1 MKSILLLT
9 LCVLLFSSSYAALM
23 KKNAAPELFPVEI
36 RPASPSSYN
45 ARTDSVNLPGAEM
58 HRRIE
63 EREKEETLR
72 NNMIREFNP
81 TSVEEWIDFV
91 SKKNSAMY
99 DQMSFARDVATIQS
113 VSAKLEKYL
122 QEKKKDVE
130 EKTALLDLKI
140 KEQKII
146 EEELNK
152 LNKDTP
158 KVPEVK
164 EEKKE
169 EPIAKPKKNTVPKV
183 NNGTS
188 GRVGKRTAV
197 KVIKT
202 VITPQIRKIIK
213 KQIRVAIPSNT
224 AVKKSYIVKKLKKQI
239 NVQSGKIAQ
248 NVAEKVMNVKKDKTK
263 KKIGTKTVKK
273 IVKTA
278 KETAAKKEKNDIKKR
293 NVMKQ
298 KIVKNMAK
306 KVLKK
311 INANKKNQLKKM
323 NVTEIK
329 QIINKEMKK
338 EALKQS
344 KQVNTSDKT
353 DPKKLIAK
361 SLKKAVIKDK
371 TQEIAREIKEVI
383 PSKKEKE
390 DKKKKMNKKKKQR
403 FFL

>member
-9 LCVLLFSSSYAALM
+9 LCVIAFSSSFAALM

-45 ARTDSVNLPGAEM
+45 ARTDSVNLPGAEI

-81 TSVEEWIDFV
+81 TTVEEWIDFV

-99 DQMSFARDVATIQS
+99 DQMSFARDVAAIQS

-140 KEQKII
+140 KEQKIV

-152 LNKDTP
+152 LNKKSTD
-158 KVPEVK
+158 VAVEK

-169 EPIAKPKKNTVPKV
+169 EPITKPKKKTVPKV

-202 VITPQIRKIIK
+202 VITPRIRKIIK

-248 NVAEKVMNVKKDKTK
+248 NVAEKVMKVKKDKTK

-278 KETAAKKEKNDIKKR
+278 KETAAKKEKDDIKKR

-298 KIVKNMAK
+298 KIVKSMAK

-311 INANKKNQLKKM
+311 INANKKTQLKKL

-329 QIINKEMKK
+329 QIVNDEMKK

-344 KQVNTSDKT
+344 KQVHSSDKT

-361 SLKKAVIKDK
+361 SLKKAVLKDK

-383 PSKKEKE
+383 PSKKEEKE
-390 DKKKKMNKKKKQR
+390 EEKKKKKKQR

>member
-9 LCVLLFSSSYAALM
+9 LCVIAFSSSFAALM

-45 ARTDSVNLPGAEM
+45 ARTDSVNLPGAEI

-81 TSVEEWIDFV
+81 TTVEEWIDFV
-91 SKKNSAMY
+91 SKKNSAIY
-99 DQMSFARDVATIQS
+99 DQVSFARDVATIQS

-122 QEKKKDVE
+122 QEKKKDVK

-140 KEQKII
+140 KEQKIV

-152 LNKDTP
+152 LNKKSTD
-158 KVPEVK
+158 VAVEK
-164 EEKKE
+164 EEKNE
-169 EPIAKPKKNTVPKV
+169 ETIAKPKKKTVTKV

-202 VITPQIRKIIK
+202 VITPRIRKIIK

-248 NVAEKVMNVKKDKTK
+248 NVAEKVMKVKKDKTK
-263 KKIGTKTVKK
+263 KKIGSKTVKK

-298 KIVKNMAK
+298 KIVKSMAK

-311 INANKKNQLKKM
+311 INTNKKTQLKKM
-323 NVTEIK
+323 NVTQIK
-329 QIINKEMKK
+329 QIVNDEMKK

-344 KQVNTSDKT
+344 KQVHTADKT
-353 DPKKLIAK
+353 DPNKLIAK

-383 PSKKEKE
+383 PSKKEEKE
-390 DKKKKMNKKKKQR
+390 EEKNKKKKQR